1 MRSRLLPILLL
12 AGAVAL
18 GGVSAAKAASVA
30 YIDGG
35 NAYLSS
41 PDGTARYQLTT
52 GGDADHPWQVPSMG
66 PDGKTVVVHQDAFD
80 GGRRAVLYLYGADGK
95 LATANVMPVYSGANF
110 PVYPIGLDMDWKSQA
125 VAYGYSYCGFA
136 CGSSYRG
143 YWLTFSD
150 NQGAYPSNPQGQS
163 DAYFPTFYGERIVS
177 SDSGGSIFVQPDD
190 PNAPFVNTSQGW
202 MHIDGVY
209 LSRAEVAP
217 GPGNLVAVEWSR
229 KEPAGEGIFVGRH
242 QGTVPSDVTDICDLP
257 VNGESSSVSFSP
269 DGTQMTWADADG
281 VKVAGVP
288 NLSAGTGTC
297 TLTSPPVVISST
309 GKSPSFGGADVPAI
323 LQTKGGSGQPGGGQ
337 PGGGQPGGAQSGTA
351 KVTVALAGKATRAA
365 FRKGLKLR
373 LTVPA
378 AGRVQVSAS
387 IPAKTARAIGLTGA
401 KRSRALAGVASARG
415 IAAAAKS
422 VVVARGSVDAKGAGT
437 VTVRLRPTAK
447 ARRAAKRLAGA
458 KLTIKAESGPPATAR
473 GAKTIRVKR

>member
-12 AGAVAL
+12 AGAAAL
-18 GGVSAAKAASVA
+18 GGVSAAKASSVA
-30 YIDGG
+30 YIDGN

-41 PDGTARYQLTT
+41 PDGRAKYQLTT
-52 GGDADHPWQVPSMG
+52 GGDADHPWQVPSQG
-66 PDGKTVVVHQDAFD
+66 PDGKTVVVHRDTFD
-80 GGRRAVLYLYGADGK
+80 GGSRPVLYLYGANGK
-95 LATANVMPVYSGANF
+95 LATANVMPVYSGATA

-136 CGSSYRG
+136 CGSIYRG

-150 NQGAYPSNPQGQS
+150 NQGAFPSNPQGQS

-190 PNAPFVNTSQGW
+190 PNAPFVNTYQGW

-229 KEPAGEGIFVGRH
+229 DDPAGEGIFVARH
-242 QGTVPSDVTDICDLP
+242 AGTVPSDLTDVCDLP

-288 NLSAGTGTC
+288 NLAAGTTTC
-297 TLTSPPVVISST
+297 TLTSPPVVISPT
-309 GKSPSFGGADVPAI
+309 GKSPSFGGADVPVI
-323 LQTKGGSGQPGGGQ
+323 LGTGGSGQPGGGQ
-337 PGGGQPGGAQSGTA
+337 PGGGQPGGGTPAPAKIAVALSGT
-351 KVTVALAGKATRAA
+351 ATRAA
-365 FRKGLKLR
+365 FRKGLTLR

-378 AGRVQVSAS
+378 GGRVAASAS
-387 IPAKTARAIGLTGA
+387 IPARTARAIGLTGA
-401 KRSRALAGVASARG
+401 KGSRALAGVASARG

-422 VVVARGSVDAKGAGT
+422 VVVARGKVNADGAGT
-437 VTVRLRPTAK
+437 VTLRLRPTAK
-447 ARRAAKRLAGA
+447 ARRAAKRLTGA
-458 KLTIKAESGPPATAR
+458 KLTIKVEQDAAR
-473 GAKTIRVKR
+473 GTKTIRVKR